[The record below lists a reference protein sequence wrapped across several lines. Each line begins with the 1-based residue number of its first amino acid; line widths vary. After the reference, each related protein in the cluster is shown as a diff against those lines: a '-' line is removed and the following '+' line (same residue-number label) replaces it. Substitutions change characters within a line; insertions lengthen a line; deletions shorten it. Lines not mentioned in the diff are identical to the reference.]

1 MTPTL
6 AGRLQTRLLLFI
18 FIGLPVTAVFSQL
31 WFGAIIAV
39 PFMILLWI
47 NIVGAVLD
55 PLWIYL
61 QHRRWDRDWPFV
73 FQFASMWFEAIVA
86 VAIILADVVPFL
98 RARDTIP
105 DGVALLGVFV
115 LFSIVFV
122 LSFVALLGVLQI
134 FLIRWRFKGG
144 ELGRFSSGAT

>member
-6 AGRLQTRLLLFI
+6 SGRLQTRLLLFV
-18 FIGLPVTAVFSQL
+18 FIGLPVTLVFSRL
-31 WFGAIIAV
+31 WFGAVIAL

-47 NIVGAVLD
+47 NVVGAVLD

-73 FQFASMWFEAIVA
+73 FQFFSMWLEALVA
-86 VAIILADVVPFL
+86 IAIILADVAPFL
-98 RARDTIP
+98 PQREAIP
-105 DGVALLGVFV
+105 DGTALMGVLL
-115 LFSIVFV
+115 LFTIVFV

-134 FLIRWRFKGG
+134 FLIRWRFNGA
-144 ELGRFSSGAT
+144 ELGRFRAGAT